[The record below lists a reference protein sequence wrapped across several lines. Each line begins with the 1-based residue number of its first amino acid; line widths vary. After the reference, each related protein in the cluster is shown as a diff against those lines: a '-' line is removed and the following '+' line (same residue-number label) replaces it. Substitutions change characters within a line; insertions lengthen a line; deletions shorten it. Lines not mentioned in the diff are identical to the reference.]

1 MQKVQVTD
9 TSGNRTK
16 DVSLPEKIFSHPV
29 NEHLIY
35 EAAVNYQANQRQGT
49 ASTKVRG
56 EVQGSTRKPWRQKGT
71 GRARAGSIRSPLWRK
86 GGTVFGPQPRDYSYK
101 LPKALKANALKSA
114 LSLKNQEN
122 RILVL
127 DSLTLAGPKTKEA
140 LKILLALKLD
150 SALLVDSR
158 ANKNLFLAVRNIPKI
173 KAVDPRLLTAFDVLK
188 HNWLVM
194 TEPALESLV
203 ARLQK

>member
-9 TSGNRTK
+9 ASGNKTK

-127 DSLTLAGPKTKEA
+127 DSLTLAAPKTKEA
-140 LKILLALKLD
+140 RKILLALKLD

-158 ANKNLFLAVRNIPKI
+158 ANKNLFLAVRNIPKV

>member
-9 TSGNRTK
+9 ASGNKTK

-127 DSLTLAGPKTKEA
+127 DSLTLAAPKTKEA
-140 LKILLALKLD
+140 MKVLAALKLD

-158 ANKNLFLAVRNIPKI
+158 ANKNLFLAVRNIPKV

>member
-9 TSGNRTK
+9 TSGNKTK

-86 GGTVFGPQPRDYSYK
+86 GGTVFGPHPRD
-101 LPKALKANALKSA
+101 
-114 LSLKNQEN
+114 
-122 RILVL
+122 
-127 DSLTLAGPKTKEA
+127 
-140 LKILLALKLD
+140 
-150 SALLVDSR
+150 
-158 ANKNLFLAVRNIPKI
+158 
-173 KAVDPRLLTAFDVLK
+173 
-188 HNWLVM
+188 
-194 TEPALESLV
+194 
-203 ARLQK
+203 

>member
-9 TSGNRTK
+9 ASGNRTK

-56 EVQGSTRKPWRQKGT
+56 EVQGSTRKPWRQKGS

-114 LSLKNQEN
+114 LSLKNQEK

-127 DSLTLAGPKTKEA
+127 DSLILAAPKTKEA
-140 LKILLALKLD
+140 QKVLAALKLD
-150 SALLVDSR
+150 SAVLVDSR
-158 ANKNLFLAVRNIPKI
+158 ANKNLFLAVRNIPKF